1 MAQLLF
7 FDTNHEYTVDGE
19 KLPSVSHILRFMSRE
34 IYEDLNQYT
43 LDRAAT
49 RGTDVH
55 AYCEELDKYGNAE
68 CKDEYV
74 PYVQA
79 YIKFRREHCV
89 EWADIEARYYHPERR
104 YAGTIDR
111 RGTVDGKTAL
121 LDIKTLSSIHKPIVK
136 AQLNGYASM
145 LVSNGLPEV
154 EKLYCLQLM
163 KDGKYRL
170 YETAKD
176 MTEFNACYDLH
187 TALSKKHGRGIIE

>member
-43 LDRAAT
+43 LDRAAS

-55 AYCEELDKYGNAE
+55 AYCETLDKYGDAD
-68 CKDEYV
+68 CRDEYV

-79 YIKFRREHCV
+79 YIKFRREHRV
-89 EWADIEARYYHPERR
+89 EWADIEARYYHIEKR

-111 RGTVDGKTAL
+111 RGIVDGKTAL

-187 TALSKKHGRGIIE
+187 TALCKKHGRGIIE